1 MNRQIA
7 VTMLLM
13 VFASCW
19 GTNSARE
26 KQEQRVAELLT
37 SIRSVPHEVGEW
49 VSFGDLLSSASFKR
63 ILSDSQ
69 EYFVPAQRL
78 FRSEKLTNSERAI
91 LVAAMGRLPED
102 KYILFATEVLDFLAE
117 KRVPDDNA
125 APILEALVYSETG
138 KKVFPTDRQGSALG
152 AKGPQLDPRM
162 RELMTRVR
170 DSETYPATLRRWAL
184 GFLGEHQG

>member
-26 KQEQRVAELLT
+26 RQEQRVAELLA
-37 SIRSVPHEVGEW
+37 SIRSVPHEVGEI
-49 VSFGDLLSSASFKR
+49 VAFGDLQSSDSFKR

-78 FRSEKLTNSERAI
+78 FRSENLTHAERAI
-91 LVAAMGRLPED
+91 LVAAMGRLPDD
-102 KYILFATEVLDFLAE
+102 KYILFATEVLDFLAR
-117 KRVPDDNA
+117 KRVPDENA
-125 APILEALVYSETG
+125 ASILEALVYSETG
-138 KKVFPTDRQGSALG
+138 RKLFPTDKQGSALG

-162 RELMTRVR
+162 RELITRVR
-170 DSETYPATLRRWAL
+170 DSKTYPATLRRWAS
-184 GFLGEHQG
+184 GFLE